1 MDQVLTFY
9 GEVVQELHRWT
20 PPPPKLTEE
29 PPEDV
34 EEMPPEEAKE
44 ASSPPTVLAQT
55 EKREE
60 WPWSQPAPASDT
72 PQP

>member
-9 GEVVQELHRWT
+9 GEVVQELHKWT
-20 PPPPKLTEE
+20 PPPPKLPEE

-34 EEMPPEEAKE
+34 EEVLPEEAKE
-44 ASSPPTVLAQT
+44 APSPPTVLTQT

-60 WPWSQPAPASDT
+60 RPWSQPAPASDT
-72 PQP
+72 LQP